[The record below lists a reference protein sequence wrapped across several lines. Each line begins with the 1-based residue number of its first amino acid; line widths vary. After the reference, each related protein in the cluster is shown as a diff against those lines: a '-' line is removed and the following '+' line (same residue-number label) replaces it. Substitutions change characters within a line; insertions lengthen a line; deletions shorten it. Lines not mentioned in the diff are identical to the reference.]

1 MKTRT
6 ALCLVSAC
14 FVLVSCANEPLEK
27 TWISGPSLVSPYHGP
42 ENPARQTMTIENKP
56 YDRIWEAC
64 ERSLIGFGFA
74 FYASDKD
81 TGEIRARDLVQI
93 TPYSGT
99 AYTSEVLICVTRVE
113 DQTSLTV
120 SCTCYSGSELKME
133 RQQYE
138 VDRIVKAIEKRLKK

>member
-1 MKTRT
+1 MKTR
-6 ALCLVSAC
+6 APFCLIVAC

-27 TWISGPSLVSPYHGP
+27 TWVSGPSLVSTYHGP
-42 ENPARQTMTIENKP
+42 ENPARQTLTIENRP

-99 AYTSEVLICVTRVE
+99 AYVSEVLICVTGADDR
-113 DQTSLTV
+113 TSITV
-120 SCTCYSGSELKME
+120 SCTCHTGSELKLE

-138 VDRIVKAIEKRLKK
+138 VDRIVRAIEKRLKK